1 MHFHVV
7 FTGLI
12 SFVNVN
18 RKVRSADHMRVC
30 VREVLLVFSVNLLP
44 LSNNQHNVTQKVQK
58 RNLHCCLEFICI
70 VSFIFFPKKNI
81 LPPFSFVCFRCTL
94 KLQVWEKELQL

>member
-70 VSFIFFPKKNI
+70 VSFIFF
-81 LPPFSFVCFRCTL
+81 S
-94 KLQVWEKELQL
+94 